1 MNNDQIKVMFA
12 TEEHVKYAQQI
23 VDLIYES
30 ALQRGTGIAR
40 RSISPRRFRAVRPW
54 WLSVTTV

>member
-30 ALQRGTGIAR
+30 ALQRGTGI
-40 RSISPRRFRAVRPW
+40 SPRRFRAVRPW